1 MNLYLDCYTRVFTSK
16 AEEIVYPKID
26 KYIKE
31 NINIEKIISKLDI
44 GYVKDLENNN
54 DFSLFE
60 LSYNEKEGVL
70 LSYFDPK
77 IEEEVYFKIEMEEKF
92 YYGLEY
98 DGYDYSDGYFL
109 YGTKE
114 ERIEEANTKIIEIQN
129 YLKTLI

>member
-1 MNLYLDCYTRVFTSK
+1 MNLYSDCYTRVFTSK
-16 AEEIVYPKID
+16 AEAIIYPVID

-31 NINIEKIISKLDI
+31 NINIEEIISKLDME
-44 GYVKDLENNN
+44 YVKYLEKNN

-60 LSYNEKEGVL
+60 LSYNEKKGVL

-77 IEEEVYFKIEMEEKF
+77 TEEEINFKIEMKEKF

-114 ERIEEANTKIIEIQN
+114 ERIEEANTKIVEIQN
-129 YLKTLI
+129 YLKTLT